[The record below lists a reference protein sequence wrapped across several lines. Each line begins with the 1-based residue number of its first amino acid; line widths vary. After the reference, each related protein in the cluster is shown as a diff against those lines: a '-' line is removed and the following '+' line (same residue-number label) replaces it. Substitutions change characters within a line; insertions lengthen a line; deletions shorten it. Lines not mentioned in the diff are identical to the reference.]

1 MVLILV
7 CYFIFPGKTKHFFFF
22 NIDYTLARYKP
33 TLHTLIYDNA
43 KTFLVK
49 NLRVRFISSR
59 KKNKKFLFFLKYSD
73 DLMNFC
79 YRPSMGARG
88 LHLEI
93 KRGWLMKVDSYHS
106 QCF

>member
-1 MVLILV
+1 MVSILV

-49 NLRVRFISSR
+49 NLRVRFIFH
-59 KKNKKFLFFLKYSD
+59 KKKEIPFF
-73 DLMNFC
+73 
-79 YRPSMGARG
+79 
-88 LHLEI
+88 
-93 KRGWLMKVDSYHS
+93 
-106 QCF
+106 